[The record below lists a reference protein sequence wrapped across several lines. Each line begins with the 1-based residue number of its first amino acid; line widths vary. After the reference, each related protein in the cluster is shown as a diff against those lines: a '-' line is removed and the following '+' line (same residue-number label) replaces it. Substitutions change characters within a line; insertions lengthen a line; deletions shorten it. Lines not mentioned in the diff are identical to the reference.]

1 MRSPMSFFETTPQ
14 GRILNLFSRDI
25 YVIDEVLIR
34 TFTSFFRTLAS
45 VGGVIFIVGLGAP

>member
-1 MRSPMSFFETTPQ
+1 MSFFETTPQ

-45 VGGVIFIVGLGAP
+45 VGGVIFIVGMGAP